1 MITPVYTIEFH
12 TDQSVD
18 DHEVWIEKVKALA
31 EITEFICLT
40 YFIHDPETRATT
52 NIFKI
57 YILLGDKGYEDSCF
71 SLTSD
76 IIENSNISI
85 LFTSKTNLLSG
96 EYIKFESDL
105 EALDKIDK
113 VLSCKEYS
121 NGVHNSEIR
130 NALYEFFNQKPNF
143 IFFNLL
149 DLLNW
154 MGNKYIFPPQSN
166 IELYTIKEK
175 ILLEEEKVRKRDED
189 MERMEGGNT

>member
-1 MITPVYTIEFH
+1 MITPVYAIEFH
-12 TDQSVD
+12 TDQHVD
-18 DHEVWIEKVKALA
+18 DHEVWIEKVKTLA
-31 EITEFICLT
+31 EISEFICLT
-40 YFIHDPETRATT
+40 YFIHDSETRQTT

-57 YILLGDKGYEDSCF
+57 YILLGDKGYEDSCL

-76 IIENSNISI
+76 IIGENNIAI
-85 LFTSKTNLLSG
+85 LCTSKANFLSG
-96 EYIKFESDL
+96 EYIKFDPKTEIL
-105 EALDKIDK
+105 GKIDK
-113 VLSCKEYS
+113 VLACDEYS

-175 ILLEEEKVRKRDED
+175 IELEEEKVRKRDEE
-189 MERMEGGNT
+189 MEKMEGGNT